1 MKKIQG
7 GITAAKG
14 FEAAAVATGIKY
26 ENRLDLAL
34 IYSEKP
40 CKIAG
45 TFTTNIIKATPVKW
59 DQAIVEGKKKC
70 QAVVV
75 NAGIANACTGEEGM
89 QCCVET
95 AQTVANALNLER
107 EEILIG
113 STGVIGM
120 PMPMEKLKKGI
131 EILAKK
137 KAKGYEAGKE
147 AARAIMTTDTC
158 EKEIAVTFEIDG
170 QVITI
175 GGMAKGSGMI
185 HPNMCT
191 MLSFITTDAC
201 ISKKALQQ
209 ALRMDVEETYNMIS
223 VDGDTSTNDTV
234 LLLANGMAGNKKIK
248 YGTKE
253 WELFCDALHEVN
265 LTLAKK
271 IAEDG
276 EGATALLEVIVE
288 GASSKEQA
296 RKLAKSVICSNLTK
310 TAIAGHDA
318 NWGRIL
324 CAMGYAG
331 VEFFP
336 ERTHLSIKSKEGELC
351 LVEGGVAVSYS
362 EEKATKILSEP
373 EVTVLIHIGEGE
385 ETATAWGCDLTH
397 GYIDI
402 NADYRS

>member
-14 FEAAAVATGIKY
+14 FEAAAVAAGIKY

-137 KAKGYEAGKE
+137 KAKGYEAGK
-147 AARAIMTTDTC
+147 
-158 EKEIAVTFEIDG
+158 K
-170 QVITI
+170 
-175 GGMAKGSGMI
+175 
-185 HPNMCT
+185 
-191 MLSFITTDAC
+191 
-201 ISKKALQQ
+201 QQ
-209 ALRMDVEETYNMIS
+209 
-223 VDGDTSTNDTV
+223 
-234 LLLANGMAGNKKIK
+234 
-248 YGTKE
+248 
-253 WELFCDALHEVN
+253 
-265 LTLAKK
+265 
-271 IAEDG
+271 
-276 EGATALLEVIVE
+276 
-288 GASSKEQA
+288 EQ
-296 RKLAKSVICSNLTK
+296 L
-310 TAIAGHDA
+310 
-318 NWGRIL
+318 
-324 CAMGYAG
+324 
-331 VEFFP
+331 
-336 ERTHLSIKSKEGELC
+336 
-351 LVEGGVAVSYS
+351 
-362 EEKATKILSEP
+362 
-373 EVTVLIHIGEGE
+373 
-385 ETATAWGCDLTH
+385 
-397 GYIDI
+397 
-402 NADYRS
+402 